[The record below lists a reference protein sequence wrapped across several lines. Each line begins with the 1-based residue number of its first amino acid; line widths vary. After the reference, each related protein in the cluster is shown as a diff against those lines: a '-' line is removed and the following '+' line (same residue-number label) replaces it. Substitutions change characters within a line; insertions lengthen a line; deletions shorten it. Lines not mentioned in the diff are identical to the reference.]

1 MSIDAISG
9 IGHGNK
15 ADDIKKLKKQ
25 NSIQEQYNQATAF
38 VNMLRRDPAM
48 IGNIL
53 NGSQT
58 AATSQ

>member
-1 MSIDAISG
+1 MGIDAING